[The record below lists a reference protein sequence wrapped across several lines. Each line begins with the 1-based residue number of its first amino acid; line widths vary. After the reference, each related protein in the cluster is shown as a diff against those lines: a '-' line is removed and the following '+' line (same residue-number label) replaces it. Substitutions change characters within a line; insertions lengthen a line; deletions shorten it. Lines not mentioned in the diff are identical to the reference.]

1 MFFALFFFRAELG
14 GVQRS
19 VSNLNFS
26 LSGCCVAL
34 LHFWCPEVRLEF
46 FKVSRGPCS
55 IYSWVS
61 RGSAKLLTFVVRD
74 VEHSDSNFRF
84 DLPMKLLFR
93 PLDAAF

>member
-1 MFFALFFFRAELG
+1 MSNLLLVAFETTTNFHAFCTVFFRAELG

-34 LHFWCPEVRLEF
+34 LNFWCPEVRLEF

-55 IYSWVS
+55 I
-61 RGSAKLLTFVVRD
+61 LTFGCPEVR
-74 VEHSDSNFRF
+74 
-84 DLPMKLLFR
+84 
-93 PLDAAF
+93 LDF